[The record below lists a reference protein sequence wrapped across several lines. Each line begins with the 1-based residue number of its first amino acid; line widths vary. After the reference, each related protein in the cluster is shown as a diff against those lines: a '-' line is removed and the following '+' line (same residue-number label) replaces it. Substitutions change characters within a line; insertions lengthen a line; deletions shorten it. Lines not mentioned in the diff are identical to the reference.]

1 MKHDPI
7 IMDEFSIFKVL
18 IPEGAMARARTFCN
32 NESWGKLY
40 FPSWGLSISNPS

>member
-1 MKHDPI
+1 MSGTSTREEMKHDPI

-32 NESWGKLY
+32 NGS
-40 FPSWGLSISNPS
+40 